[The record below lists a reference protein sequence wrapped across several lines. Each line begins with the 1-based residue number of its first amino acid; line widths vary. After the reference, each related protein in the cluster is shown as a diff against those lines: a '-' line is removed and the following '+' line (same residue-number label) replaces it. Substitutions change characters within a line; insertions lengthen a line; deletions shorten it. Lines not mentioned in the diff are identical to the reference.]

1 MRVTS
6 ATKWIQNFPG
16 FSKTNKKSNQS
27 LIVYRMKR
35 RKEIVYQRNFPLQ
48 PGVFEIRSCKIDNAV
63 IKVKA
68 CILKG

>member
-35 RKEIVYQRNFPLQ
+35 RKEIVHQRNFPLQ
-48 PGVFEIRSCKIDNAV
+48 PGVFEIRSCKIDNELS
-63 IKVKA
+63 K
-68 CILKG
+68 LKLVF